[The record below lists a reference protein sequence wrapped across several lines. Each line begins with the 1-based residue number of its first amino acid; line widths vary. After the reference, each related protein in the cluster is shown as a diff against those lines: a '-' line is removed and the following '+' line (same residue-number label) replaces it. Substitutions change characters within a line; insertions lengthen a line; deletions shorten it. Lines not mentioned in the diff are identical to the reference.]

1 MKVQIIVG
9 KKKYPCRPT
18 LGAMLRFKRETGKE
32 VTEIE
37 NGSISD
43 LTAYL
48 YCCIKSAS
56 KADGVDFDYSLE
68 DFADALMPAD
78 LEKWTNS
85 LMQDADGRPQEGSE
99 VEKKS

>member
-1 MKVQIIVG
+1 
-9 KKKYPCRPT
+9 
-18 LGAMLRFKRETGKE
+18 MLRFKRETGKE

-99 VEKKS
+99 GEKKS

>member
-1 MKVQIIVG
+1 
-9 KKKYPCRPT
+9 
-18 LGAMLRFKRETGKE
+18 MLRFKRETGKE

-48 YCCIKSAS
+48 YCCVKSAS
-56 KADGVDFDYSLE
+56 KADGIDFDYPLY

-85 LMQDADGRPQEGSE
+85 LMQDADGRPQGDAEGSE